1 VYLLYW
7 LIALIQDVFS
17 SLFLTVVII
26 LALLILRYLVKKQN
40 KFTRVAE
47 KLSIQYYYFIFLF
60 VQLFIIVSIF
70 SNTVVFLNR
79 LIQNIKSI
87 AVLIASNLLKVSN
100 YFFFYMLFQ
109 RLSVSTVIFLQL
121 NCILTQLIINLYN
134 NTTKQK

>member
-1 VYLLYW
+1 MYLLYW